1 MYWNWLHRET
11 YDYTSRHSS
20 WSMMNYFYL
29 FYDMNKTTKLT
40 VLKISQ
46 QFFFFKFIKTENFSL
61 VASGNYFLHFFND
74 NKLPVIKCSN
84 SKVDFH
90 WHLYFHLSI
99 YLSISWKLYKS
110 IVKRAA
116 ELDTVQFWTANCII
130 WIDSSKT
137 LRCKEVSRPSET
149 DWKDWVSFICSIF
162 VPKFEKELFGEL
174 QIAKTS

>member
-1 MYWNWLHRET
+1 MELATSWDIWLHFTAFIMINDELLLPFLRYEQNNQT
-11 YDYTSRHSS
+11 NCSKNISAIFFL
-20 WSMMNYFYL
+20 NL
-29 FYDMNKTTKLT
+29 
-40 VLKISQ
+40 LKRKI
-46 QFFFFKFIKTENFSL
+46 FSL

-99 YLSISWKLYKS
+99 SWKLYKS

-137 LRCKEVSRPSET
+137 LRSKEVSRPSET
-149 DWKDWVSFICSIF
+149 TERTELVLFVQYLYQNSKKNYSVSSKWQKRVRENF
-162 VPKFEKELFGEL
+162 
-174 QIAKTS
+174 